1 MGTFVVGTNYR
12 GFPLPFKIPKCLI
25 LTELATIKMLFNNLW

>member
-25 LTELATIKMLFNNLW
+25 LMELATIKMLFNNLW